1 MDDPGS
7 LLLLSGL
14 PLDGKPSFFRQ
25 LGSLAALWRRQGWS
39 VFPGGPVFA
48 ASESETG
55 TTPWSGKGAP
65 EVLWHLEGI
74 SGDPLRFEDLV
85 ARASAKA
92 VMALGYPDQ
101 FPFLRRLPQATPLSC
116 YLWSQFSRPPAGGLP
131 EAPTYIPL
139 TEKTASH
146 LRAAGCSRIGPV
158 IPHGVDTGLFVP
170 LPRPERRRLWGRRS
184 SPRNGS
190 PRNGSPR
197 RSSPRRSS
205 ADTFVVGT
213 VANNSRRKRLD
224 LIVRSFAL
232 FTRQRPLSRLLIKT
246 NRPVSLDGVDLPA
259 LIAGERVEDR
269 VEIIT
274 AELTDPEMAELYNRM
289 DLYLNLS
296 EWEGFC
302 IPVIEAMACA
312 VPVVGPPTQGP
323 GEILPYPDFLVPD
336 GLIREEEGTLLYEAH
351 PPAVAALL
359 AQLAEDKGLRERLSL
374 EGREAVLSRYDLRR
388 VAAQWEGVLQRI

>member
-1 MDDPGS
+1 
-7 LLLLSGL
+7 
-14 PLDGKPSFFRQ
+14 
-25 LGSLAALWRRQGWS
+25 
-39 VFPGGPVFA
+39 
-48 ASESETG
+48 
-55 TTPWSGKGAP
+55 
-65 EVLWHLEGI
+65 VLWHLEGI

-85 ARASAKA
+85 ARVSAKA
-92 VMALGYPDQ
+92 VIALGYPDQ
-101 FPFLRRLPQATPLSC
+101 FPFLRGFPQATPLSC
-116 YLWSQFSRPPAGGLP
+116 YLWSQFSRPPTGGLS

-158 IPHGVDTGLFVP
+158 IPHGVDTGLFAP
-170 LPRPERRRLWGRRS
+170 LPRPERGRLRGRRS
-184 SPRNGS
+184 NLRRSN
-190 PRNGSPR
+190 PR
-197 RSSPRRSS
+197 RGS

-232 FTRQRPLSRLLIKT
+232 FARKRPLSRLLIKT

-259 LIAGERVEDR
+259 LIAGEGVEDR

-312 VPVVGPPTQGP
+312 VTVVSPPIQGP
-323 GEILPYPDFLVPD
+323 GEILPYPDTLVPD
-336 GLIREEEGTLLYEAH
+336 GLIHEEGGTLLYEAH
-351 PPAVAALL
+351 PPAAAALL
-359 AQLAEDKGLRERLSL
+359 EELAEDKGLRERLSR
-374 EGREAVLSRYDLRR
+374 EGRNAVLSRYDLRR